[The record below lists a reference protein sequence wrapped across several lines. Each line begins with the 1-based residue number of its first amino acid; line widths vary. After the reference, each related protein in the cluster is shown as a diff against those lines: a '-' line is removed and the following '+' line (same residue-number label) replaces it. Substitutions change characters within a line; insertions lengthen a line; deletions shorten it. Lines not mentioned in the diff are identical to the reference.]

1 MVTKTMRNLIFSF
14 LFVISSSAYVDSVY
28 AGSADECGLEGKACF
43 EYGATV
49 FQNRCSLCH
58 GSDGLGEGVL
68 SLSIKNYPNTN
79 LLEPKHGLSP
89 ADVEKVIRYGGGT
102 STDKTKKNPV
112 SNEMP
117 PWGDELTMAQLES
130 VTNFVIHLRSDTE
143 KAMTLLRKV
152 SATLEPSLRIG
163 RAIFMGRCSLCHGA
177 LGLGDGKMSRIIKN
191 PPPFNLTLSR
201 SPDEYLSDII
211 HKGGGEM
218 NRSPRM
224 PPFGDDLSES
234 DIASV
239 IMFIKTLRQ

>member
-1 MVTKTMRNLIFSF
+1 MMRIITTIMLGLLYNLGAF
-14 LFVISSSAYVDSVY
+14 
-28 AGSADECGLEGKACF
+28 AGSADECGQEGKSCF

-58 GSDGLGEGVL
+58 GTDGLGEGVL

-89 ADVEKVIRYGGGT
+89 KDVAKVIRYGGGT
-102 STDKTKKNPV
+102 KTTKSDNPV

-117 PWGDELTMAQLES
+117 PWGDELTLAQMES
-130 VTNFVIHLRSDTE
+130 VTDFVLYLRSDTE
-143 KAMTLLRKV
+143 KAMILLRKV
-152 SATLEPSLRIG
+152 SANLKPSLRIG
-163 RAIFMGRCSLCHGA
+163 RAIFMGRCSLCHGT
-177 LGLGDGKMSRIIKN
+177 LGMGDGKMSRIIKD
-191 PPPFNLTLSR
+191 PPPFNLTKSR
-201 SPDEYLSDII
+201 SPDKYLNELI

-218 NRSPRM
+218 GRSPRM
-224 PPFGDDLSES
+224 PPFGDDLSKS

>member
-1 MVTKTMRNLIFSF
+1 MRKILLYIFF
-14 LFVISSSAYVDSVY
+14 LLPFSVFS
-28 AGSADECGLEGKACF
+28 GSADECGLEGKSCF

-49 FQNRCSLCH
+49 FQSRCALCH
-58 GSDGLGEGVL
+58 GTDGLGEGVL

-79 LLEPKHGLSP
+79 LLEVRHGQSLKE
-89 ADVEKVIRYGGGT
+89 VEELIRYGGGLP
-102 STDKTKKNPV
+102 SKNKKLKV

-130 VTNFVIHLRSDTE
+130 VSNFVLYLRADTE
-143 KAMTLLRKV
+143 KAMLLLRKV
-152 SATLEPSLRIG
+152 SANLKPSLRIG
-163 RAIFMGRCSLCHGA
+163 RAIFMGRCSLCHGT
-177 LGLGDGKMSRIIKN
+177 LGLGDGKMSRIIKD

-201 SPDEYLSDII
+201 SPDEYLNELI

-218 NRSPRM
+218 GRSPRM

>member
-1 MVTKTMRNLIFSF
+1 MRIIFTY
-14 LFVISSSAYVDSVY
+14 VIVALSSLSVH
-28 AGSADECGLEGKACF
+28 AGSADECGLEGKSCF

-58 GSDGLGEGVL
+58 GTDGLGEGVL
-68 SLSIKNYPNTN
+68 ALSIKDYPNTN
-79 LLEPKHGLSP
+79 LLEPRHGKSYKNV
-89 ADVEKVIRYGGGT
+89 AKVIRFGGGAANPT
-102 STDKTKKNPV
+102 AQTKKV
-112 SNEMP
+112 SDEMP

-130 VTNFVIHLRSDTE
+130 VTEFVLHLRSDTE
-143 KAMTLLRKV
+143 KAMQLLRKV

-163 RAIFMGRCSLCHGA
+163 RAIFMGRCSLCHGTS
-177 LGLGDGKMSRIIKN
+177 GLGDGKMSRIIKN

-201 SPDEYLSDII
+201 APDSYLSELI
-211 HKGGGEM
+211 HKGGGQM
-218 NRSPRM
+218 QRSPRM

>member
-1 MVTKTMRNLIFSF
+1 MRKILVCIFYT
-14 LFVISSSAYVDSVY
+14 LYSVSVF
-28 AGSADECGLEGKACF
+28 AGSEDECGLEGKACF

-58 GSDGLGEGVL
+58 GTDGLGEGVL

-79 LLEPKHGLSP
+79 LLEPMHGQS
-89 ADVEKVIRYGGGT
+89 ASDVAKVIRYGGGT
-102 STDKTKKNPV
+102 KTAKSKKPV

-117 PWGDELTMAQLES
+117 PWGDELTLAQMES
-130 VTNFVIHLRSDTE
+130 VTDFVLYLRTDTE
-143 KAMTLLRKV
+143 KAMILLRKV
-152 SATLEPSLRIG
+152 SANLKPSLRIG
-163 RAIFMGRCSLCHGA
+163 RAIFMGRCSLCHGK
-177 LGLGDGKMSRIIKN
+177 LGIGDGKMSRIIKD

-201 SPDEYLSDII
+201 SPDEYLSELI

-218 NRSPRM
+218 GRSPRM
-224 PPFGDDLSES
+224 PPFGGDLSES